1 MCTPEHWFVVIL
13 FQHFSYFLICISWLC
28 LRFCNYDIY
37 YGCIWEC
44 IWRRPP
50 RHFFYGCAFW
60 TNKNNSEILFNF
72 CWWIQ
77 TPIRCVSVCVCV
89 YIHTHKL
96 LGCSE
101 AGAGA
106 YSSLDFGISH
116 QMPLIM
122 DADSVACIF
131 VGRSL

>member
-1 MCTPEHWFVVIL
+1 MTFTMVVFGSALEGGPPDI
-13 FQHFSYFLICISWLC
+13 FFMVVHFGQIRIIQ
-28 LRFCNYDIY
+28 RFCSTFVGESKHP
-37 YGCIWEC
+37 YG
-44 IWRRPP
+44 
-50 RHFFYGCAFW
+50 
-60 TNKNNSEILFNF
+60 
-72 CWWIQ
+72 
-77 TPIRCVSVCVCV
+77 VCLCV
-89 YIHTHKL
+89 YVCIYTHKL